1 MYRVSIYRQMPLNN
15 YSLKLSVLVYQFGLR
30 SWQNTFLTVTDTP
43 HDNQVIVEKYHTNTL
58 NGFHNG

>member
-1 MYRVSIYRQMPLNN
+1 MPLNN